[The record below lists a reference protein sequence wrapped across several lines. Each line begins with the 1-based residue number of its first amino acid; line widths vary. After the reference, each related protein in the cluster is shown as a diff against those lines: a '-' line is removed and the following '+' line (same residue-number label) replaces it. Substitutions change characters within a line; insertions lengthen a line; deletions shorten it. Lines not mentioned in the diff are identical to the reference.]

1 MKRLIA
7 VVCLAA
13 LLATGAISETI
24 AGPKEE
30 AFSAVEHWAAAYNS
44 ADVDK
49 VVASYT
55 PDAVFWG
62 TTMENLA
69 TTPDGIRAYF
79 AELPKRSPRSSVR
92 ILDYSA
98 VQLSN
103 DAVLFA
109 GLYQFSRGEQA
120 SPPTRFTFVAVKR
133 GDLWLLAHHHSSS
146 RPTGTGR

>member
-1 MKRLIA
+1 MNKLIA
-7 VVCLAA
+7 AVCLNA
-13 LLATGAISETI
+13 LLAMGAVSETS
-24 AGPKEE
+24 AGTKED
-30 AFSAVEHWAAAYNS
+30 AFAAVEHWAAAYSS

-49 VVASYT
+49 VVGSYT

-69 TTPDGIRAYF
+69 TTPEGIRAYF

-98 VQLSN
+98 VQLAN

-109 GLYQFSRGEQA
+109 GLYQLSRGEQA
-120 SPPTRFTFVAVKR
+120 GPPARFTFVAVKR
-133 GDLWLLAHHHSSS
+133 GDQWLLSHHHSSA